1 MQRDARTEL
10 GHPPQRISDRVM
22 WSWVAAFIG
31 TALAYAAVDAMPGF
45 VVMAV
50 WVVAA
55 LVVGLWIGRERATWW
70 VVQAQLAVDIL
81 ERELAD
87 EQRARENSAAHARR
101 QAEREALERRQL
113 GAMLAELRDATGVT
127 VGTPAVTPRNGREN
141 APQIAPSSAEG
152 ETDG

>member
-22 WSWVAAFIG
+22 WSWVAASIG
-31 TALAYAAVDAMPGF
+31 TALAYAAVDAVPGF

-87 EQRARENSAAHARR
+87 EQQARENSAAHARR
-101 QAEREALERRQL
+101 QAEREALERRAIAAL
-113 GAMLAELRDATGVT
+113 LADLRDAR
-127 VGTPAVTPRNGREN
+127 PAVVGDPTVSPIRDDE
-141 APQIAPSSAEG
+141 AAS
-152 ETDG
+152 

>member
-1 MQRDARTEL
+1 MHRDARTEL
-10 GHPPQRISDRVM
+10 GHPPRKIADRTLAA
-22 WSWVAAFIG
+22 WAVAAIVVVF
-31 TALAYAAVDAMPGF
+31 AYVAMPVPGV

-55 LVVGLWIGRERATWW
+55 AIVGAWVGRELSDWW

-101 QAEREALERRQL
+101 QAEREALERRAIAAL
-113 GAMLAELRDATGVT
+113 LADLRDAR
-127 VGTPAVTPRNGREN
+127 PAVVGDPTVSPIRDDE
-141 APQIAPSSAEG
+141 AAS
-152 ETDG
+152 